1 MFEILMLLS
10 FAAAGFSQMIH
21 LERQP
26 LIKKARKDKSS
37 RAPMSSKKS
46 AETQFMS
53 ALTFSKPRL

>member
-10 FAAAGFSQMIH
+10 FAAAGFSQIIH
-21 LERQP
+21 FDAQSSK
-26 LIKKARKDKSS
+26 KKARKEKSS

-46 AETQFMS
+46 AETQFIS

>member
-10 FAAAGFSQMIH
+10 FAAAGFSQFIH
-21 LERQP
+21 LEGHP
-26 LIKKARKDKSS
+26 SKKKARKEKSF
-37 RAPMSSKKS
+37 RAPTSSKKS